1 VEELVEKRLGEEE
14 KGERRFLRVS
24 KILKNSIPIRF
35 NSSANNTTHHTHHLD
50 KIKEKE
56 SIRILT
62 TYISKKKTNNQK

>member
-1 VEELVEKRLGEEE
+1 VEELVEKRRRRES
-14 KGERRFLRVS
+14 ERRFLRVS

-35 NSSANNTTHHTHHLD
+35 NSSANNTHTHHLD

-62 TYISKKKTNNQK
+62 TQYIFQKRD